1 MRYEWSKFGTAAFV
15 SPGHKYQFV
24 SMAGYLYMSEVQP
37 TDEKKYYCFVTLTAP
52 NNYKLTT
59 KQPPTI
65 ISLGVWLRIS
75 EDSEYLANKYE
86 NLPMQYTKI
95 FSARKI

>member
-1 MRYEWSKFGTAAFV
+1 MCKLFIFAEVRFEWSKFGTAAFV

-52 NNYKLTT
+52 NNYKLST

-75 EDSEYLANKYE
+75 EDSEYSLMY
-86 NLPMQYTKI
+86 
-95 FSARKI
+95 